1 MKKKID
7 FWEKNFLIAINKNG
21 KKTAIPRNHN
31 ESYHYE
37 LFTRLFKKLKIK
49 RKIDKNRDSSRTLP
63 NFIAEIGYLLIY
75 PFSVYE
81 ENVDEW
87 GHVVIFPYEPTIK
100 QLETLE
106 QLYEVLEKL
115 NKVSYFERPN
125 PYTLQYALIYEG
137 LDGLKEYVK
146 EKIKKLN
153 EKGQLEER

>member
-21 KKTAIPRNHN
+21 KKTAIPKDYN

-49 RKIDKNRDSSRTLP
+49 WEIDKNRDSSNNLP
-63 NFIAEIGYLLIY
+63 NVTAEIGYLLIY
-75 PFSVYE
+75 PVSVYE
-81 ENVDEW
+81 ENVYKW
-87 GHVVIFPYEPTIK
+87 GHVVIFPNEPTIK

-106 QLYEVLEKL
+106 QLFGALEKL
-115 NKVSYFERPN
+115 NKVFYVKRPN
-125 PYTLQYALIYEG
+125 PFSLHGIYICEG
-137 LDGLKEYVK
+137 LANLKEYFE